1 MASAR
6 VETIA
11 SYIVAAIAVESTAE
25 RVVLRIAVSI
35 HDLPRRPYRSG
46 EMLASVEEAHRKL
59 RAAILLAAFLL
70 TLLAAPH
77 RGLILLLVGA
87 YACART

>member
-1 MASAR
+1 M
-6 VETIA
+6 IA
-11 SYIVAAIAVESTAE
+11 SQKWGAITMEVAAV

-70 TLLAAPH
+70 TLLAVPH
-77 RGLILLLVGA
+77 
-87 YACART
+87 